1 MEILVVSPE
10 YFPEDILSELKPFA
24 NVVSRKLS
32 REELANEIEKYTV
45 ILARIGIKFDKEL
58 LERAKNLKV
67 LATATTGTDHIDLEY
82 ARGRGIQVISA
93 PGVNAVATA
102 EHAFGLIL
110 SLIRKIPWAFD
121 SIKNFDYKRSE
132 FLGNELKG
140 KNIGIIG
147 FGRIGSQVGRYAKAF
162 GMTILTYDPYINQNL
177 ADEIG
182 AKVVSLDELLGN
194 SDVITLHAFGSPEN
208 ENMIS
213 FDEFSKMKN
222 TAFLI
227 NVARGSLVDEDALL
241 DALKNKKIQ
250 GATID
255 VVKEEPPGKDNKLI
269 EYARENNTLIIT
281 PHLGGSTKEAVYD
294 AAVHVVRKVK
304 EFLFSTVQI
313 NPTRP

>member
-45 ILARIGIKFDKEL
+45 ILARIGIRFDKEL
-58 LERAKNLKV
+58 LEKAKNLKV

-82 ARGRGIQVISA
+82 ARQRGIQIISA

-102 EHAFGLIL
+102 EHTFGLIL

-132 FLGNELKG
+132 FLGNELNG

-147 FGRIGSQVGRYAKAF
+147 FGRIGNQVGRYAKAF
-162 GMTILTYDPYINQNL
+162 GMTILTHDPYINQNL

-182 AKVVSLDELLGN
+182 ARVVSLDELLRN
-194 SDVITLHAFGSPEN
+194 SDVISLHAFASPEN

-213 FDEFSKMKN
+213 FDEFSKMKD

-241 DALKNKKIQ
+241 GALKDKKIQ
-250 GATID
+250 GAALD
-255 VVKEEPPGKDNKLI
+255 VLKEEPPSENNKLI
-269 EYARENNTLIIT
+269 TYAKSNNNLIIT
-281 PHLGGSTKEAVYD
+281 PHLGGSTEEAVYN
-294 AAVHVVRKVK
+294 AAKHVVQKVK
-304 EFLFSTVQI
+304 EFFNSSV
-313 NPTRP
+313 